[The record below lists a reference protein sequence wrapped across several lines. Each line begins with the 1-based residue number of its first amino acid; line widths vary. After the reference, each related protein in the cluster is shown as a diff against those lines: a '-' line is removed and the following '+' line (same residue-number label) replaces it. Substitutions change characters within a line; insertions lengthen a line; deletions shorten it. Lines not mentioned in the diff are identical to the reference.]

1 MGKIRISSLGT
12 EDEQARKQKARIKR
26 VQKAK
31 RLTHIA
37 GMKGGEK
44 IVDMSATAPEVPP
57 SPVEPVS
64 PESPKAVKS
73 PKKARTRSHAYLAAK
88 KMVDHSKLYK
98 ISEAIELVKKT
109 SFSKFDG
116 SVEAHINCTE
126 KGLRGQVNLPHGTG
140 RQVRVAIASDE
151 LIEKINKHSFSSN
164 KQSFSSNSGKIDF
177 DILVASPA
185 MMPKLAKIAK
195 VLGPKGLM
203 PNPKA
208 GTISDKPE
216 ELVKKLSSGQTQ
228 FKSETE
234 APIIHFVLG
243 KVSFTNKDLEENYQ
257 ALMTAIGLEKIISI
271 FLKSTMSPSVKIRV

>member
-26 VQKAK
+26 EQKAK

-57 SPVEPVS
+57 SPLEPVS
-64 PESPKAVKS
+64 AESPKAVKL
-73 PKKARTRSHAYLAAK
+73 PKKARTRSHCYLAAK
-88 KMVDHSKLYK
+88 KMIDHSKLYE

-140 RQVRVAIASDE
+140 RQVRVAIATDE
-151 LIEKINKHSFSSN
+151 LIEKINKH
-164 KQSFSSNSGKIDF
+164 SFSSNSGKIDF
-177 DILVASPA
+177 DILVANPA

-195 VLGPKGLM
+195 ILGPKGLM

-216 ELVKKLSSGQTQ
+216 ELAKKLSSGQTQ

-271 FLKSTMSPSVKIRV
+271 FLKSTMGPSVKIKV